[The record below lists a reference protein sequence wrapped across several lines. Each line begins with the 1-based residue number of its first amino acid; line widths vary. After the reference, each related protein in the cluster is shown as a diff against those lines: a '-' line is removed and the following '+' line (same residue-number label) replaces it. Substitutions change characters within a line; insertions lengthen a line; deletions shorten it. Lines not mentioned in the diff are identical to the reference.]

1 MENLKEEVNELMIAY
16 KENIN
21 VVATINNELAKKLGI
36 EHYLTDFSSNL
47 IRALNQYE
55 KFVFIIDDK
64 LEFVKIILKF
74 SEKVIDFF
82 NMTPPELIQ
91 SKNIFKKK
99 RILKKNYESNMSKV
113 NDLMSSMNEINE
125 FIDSK
130 INNTYKKYLDEEKN

>member
-1 MENLKEEVNELMIAY
+1 MENLKEEVNQLMIGY

-21 VVATINNELAKKLGI
+21 VVAMINNELAKKLGI

-55 KFVFIIDDK
+55 KFVFVIDDK
-64 LEFVKIILKF
+64 LSFVKIILKF
-74 SEKVIDFF
+74 SENVIDFF

-91 SKNIFKKK
+91 SKNIFKKRK
-99 RILKKNYESNMSKV
+99 ILKKNYEANMTKI
-113 NDLMSSMNEINE
+113 NELMNSMNEINE

-130 INNTYKKYLDEEKN
+130 IDSTYEKYLEDNKE

>member
-113 NDLMSSMNEINE
+113 NDLMASMNEINE

-130 INNTYKKYLDEEKN
+130 INNTYKKYLEEEKN

>member
-113 NDLMSSMNEINE
+113 NDLMASMNEINE
-125 FIDSK
+125 FIDLK

>member
-113 NDLMSSMNEINE
+113 NDLMASMNEINE

>member
-55 KFVFIIDDK
+55 KFVFIIDNK

-113 NDLMSSMNEINE
+113 NDLMASMNEINE

>member
-113 NDLMSSMNEINE
+113 NDLMASMNEINE

-130 INNTYKKYLDEEKN
+130 INNTYKK

>member
-1 MENLKEEVNELMIAY
+1 MENLKEEVNQLMIGY

-21 VVATINNELAKKLGI
+21 VVAMINNELAKKLGI

-55 KFVFIIDDK
+55 KFVFVIDDK
-64 LEFVKIILKF
+64 LSFVKIILKF
-74 SEKVIDFF
+74 SENVIDFF

-91 SKNIFKKK
+91 SKNIFKKRK
-99 RILKKNYESNMSKV
+99 ILKKNYEANMTKI
-113 NDLMSSMNEINE
+113 NELMNSMNEINE

-130 INNTYKKYLDEEKN
+130 INSTYEKYLEDNKE